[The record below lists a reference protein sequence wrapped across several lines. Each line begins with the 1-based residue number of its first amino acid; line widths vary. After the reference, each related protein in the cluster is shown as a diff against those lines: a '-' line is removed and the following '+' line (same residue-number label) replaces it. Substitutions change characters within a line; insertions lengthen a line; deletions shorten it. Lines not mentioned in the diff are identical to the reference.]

1 MPNFFPLFLTCSV
14 NDAQKSFGPNLD
26 RLGPLLL
33 LLLLACLHFAAFTI
47 SLHFLNKLCDDC
59 ATKRSEGNDEEEE
72 EIGFHAFSHFL
83 FLSCFHFVLLVLWPD
98 FYYFSLPLSLSSRGA
113 CLTVSSTL
121 FGFEYLFYW
130 LRNLRV
136 PVSVCIDVC
145 VPLLVVSVEICSKFK
160 MWNLSERKATLVAA
174 GWNASLEQRHKV
186 KSETFVVI
194 VGERGVDGQCFQTIS
209 IRYTVNSFDNML
221 PDISG
226 WQQCC

>member
-98 FYYFSLPLSLSSRGA
+98 FYYFSLPLSLSLPEAHASQSLRLYLASNIFFIGLEIYVCQWVYVSMYV
-113 CLTVSSTL
+113 CLCL
-121 FGFEYLFYW
+121 WF
-130 LRNLRV
+130 
-136 PVSVCIDVC
+136 P
-145 VPLLVVSVEICSKFK
+145 
-160 MWNLSERKATLVAA
+160 
-174 GWNASLEQRHKV
+174 
-186 KSETFVVI
+186 
-194 VGERGVDGQCFQTIS
+194 
-209 IRYTVNSFDNML
+209 
-221 PDISG
+221 
-226 WQQCC
+226 